1 MANKKK
7 PQTSIEPDL
16 QAYLDQI
23 AANHQ
28 PDQKALQHR
37 IDNAIIRYDATQ
49 RVQKFS
55 DKPALLIDKLQ
66 QLTIDGWRYYLDSPH
81 AVLSNPAILSVT
93 LQKPPAMIADELE
106 ALCSQVTSEYNNEL
120 VAAMEREID
129 VLMCEAAQ
137 DAQRKAD
144 EQATAEQAA
153 MRNKLRNMLIGVTA

>member
-66 QLTIDGWRYYLDSPH
+66 QLTIDGWRYYWIVLTLCYPIQRSFLSPYKSH
-81 AVLSNPAILSVT
+81 P
-93 LQKPPAMIADELE
+93 Q
-106 ALCSQVTSEYNNEL
+106 
-120 VAAMEREID
+120 
-129 VLMCEAAQ
+129 
-137 DAQRKAD
+137 
-144 EQATAEQAA
+144 
-153 MRNKLRNMLIGVTA
+153 